1 MKHINIAVDGPSG
14 AGKSSL
20 AKNIAKKLGII
31 YVDTGALYRSIGLYS
46 KNHGVSLDNIE
57 KTRDLLSDITL
68 DLVYEDDVQ
77 KVILN
82 GEDVSGLIR
91 TPEISMY
98 ASAVSAIPEI
108 RAFLLGTQQ
117 NIAKERSVVMD
128 GRDIATVVLPDADV
142 KIFLTAN
149 SEKRAERRYDEL
161 RLKNPGITLNEVY
174 DDMVLR
180 DKNDSTRAIAPAIK
194 ADDAILLDNTDFTEE
209 ETLAH
214 ALEIIRKRVEI
225 N

>member
-20 AKNIAKKLGII
+20 AKRIAGKLGII
-31 YVDTGALYRSIGLYS
+31 YVDTGALYRSIGLYV
-46 KNHGVSLDNIE
+46 KNQGISLDGVE
-57 KTRDLLSDITL
+57 KTIELLHDITL
-68 DLVYEDDVQ
+68 DLVYENDVQ
-77 KVILN
+77 KVVLN

-98 ASAVSAIPEI
+98 ASAVSAIPEV

-142 KIFLTAN
+142 KIFLTADP
-149 SEKRAERRYDEL
+149 KRRAQRRYEEL
-161 RLKNPGITLNEVY
+161 RLKNPSITFDEVY
-174 DDMVLR
+174 EDMVVR
-180 DKNDSTRAIAPAIK
+180 DKNDSTRSVAPAVK
-194 ADDAILLDNTDFTEE
+194 AEDAVLLDNSDFTED
-209 ETLAH
+209 ETLEK
-214 ALEIIRKRVEI
+214 ALEIIRKRVE
-225 N
+225 